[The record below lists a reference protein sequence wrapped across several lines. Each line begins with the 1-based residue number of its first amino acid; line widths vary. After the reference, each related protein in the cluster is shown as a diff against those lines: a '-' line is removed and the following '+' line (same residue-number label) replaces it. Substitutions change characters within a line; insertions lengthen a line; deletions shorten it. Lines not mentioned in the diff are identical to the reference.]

1 MSASVTSLILV
12 FLPVRWILDLQGT
25 ISTPRQDR
33 VAVWST
39 ESGTRSSEFVIEFST
54 DFSLLRFCSIKEG
67 NSFISL
73 GWGNSGL
80 YV

>member
-1 MSASVTSLILV
+1 MSKPSYITDLGFLTSKMDS
-12 FLPVRWILDLQGT
+12 DLLGT

-54 DFSLLRFCSIKEG
+54 DFTS
-67 NSFISL
+67 
-73 GWGNSGL
+73 
-80 YV
+80 